1 MPEISNYLLS
11 SFNEKLAESIM
22 ELFETEKTY
31 VSRLM
36 TTYKVITFQTL
47 HMINA

>member
-1 MPEISNYLLS
+1 MPETSKDNNILNF
-11 SFNEKLAESIM
+11 FNEKLKDSIF

-36 TTYKVITFQTL
+36 TTYKVIT
-47 HMINA
+47 INILLY